1 MLHAHCL
8 GYLASVCYVVVVVV
22 VVVVVFVVV
31 VQGSR
36 FHNMYFLVRRVAAE
50 VWSQ

>member
-22 VVVVVFVVV
+22 VIVVV

>member
-8 GYLASVCYVVVVVV
+8 GYLASVCCVV
-22 VVVVVFVVV
+22 VVVVVFVVVV

>member
-22 VVVVVFVVV
+22 VVVIVVV

-36 FHNMYFLVRRVAAE
+36 FHNMYLLVRRVAAE

>member
-22 VVVVVFVVV
+22 VIVVVV

-36 FHNMYFLVRRVAAE
+36 FHNMYYLVRRVAAE